1 MDAGGANKVTIDQ
14 VAQRCGVSKTTVS
27 RYLNRKYEN
36 ISPET
41 RERIAQVI
49 RELGYRPNRSAQ
61 RLKAARTMLIG
72 CSIGDVSSPFA
83 GLLLKGSTGVCE
95 AAGYQVLF
103 ADCGEDPA
111 KERLALEGFLENRV
125 DGLIVNTPG
134 GNDAF
139 LAQLRARG
147 VPIVLADRGMADSC
161 GIDAAISEYDRS
173 IRECMRLLLDCGY
186 AHIAFFT
193 ETVGNIMPRIQ
204 RRESYQA
211 ALRDLTGGRMQSE
224 IFEFDPAEE
233 GACLSCARAF
243 LAAHPGKRVAVLSV
257 NGVTARHLLVALQAL
272 DIRTGYD
279 FGLCTFD
286 DWTWFKLVPPGIT
299 AVQQQTEALGAAAA
313 QLLLKRISGETP
325 EGAPAS
331 VLELPTTL
339 CVRGSTV
346 KERG

>member
-1 MDAGGANKVTIDQ
+1 MTIDQ
-14 VAQRCGVSKTTVS
+14 VAKLSGVSKTTVS
-27 RYLNRKYEN
+27 RFLNHKYEN
-36 ISPET
+36 ISEET
-41 RERIAQVI
+41 RQRIAQVI
-49 RELGYRPNRSAQ
+49 EELGYRPNRSAQ
-61 RLKAARTMLIG
+61 RLKAGKTMLIG
-72 CSIGDVSSPFA
+72 CSIGDVSSPFS
-83 GLLLKGSTGVCE
+83 GLLLKGITDVCE

-125 DGLIVNTPG
+125 DGLIVNSPG
-134 GNDAF
+134 GNDEF
-139 LAQLRARG
+139 LTQLRDRG
-147 VPIVLADRGMADSC
+147 VPIVLADRGMVQP
-161 GIDAAISEYDRS
+161 GRLDAAISEYDRC

-186 AHIAFFT
+186 ARIAFFT
-193 ETVGNIMPRIQ
+193 ETVGHIMPRIQ
-204 RRESYQA
+204 RRGSYEA
-211 ALRDLTGGRMQSE
+211 ALRDLAGGRMESE

-233 GACLSCARAF
+233 GACLRCVRAF
-243 LAAHPGKRVAVLSV
+243 LAAHPGERVAVLSV

-272 DIRTGYD
+272 GIRTGYD

-286 DWTWFKLVPPGIT
+286 DWTWFKLLPPGIT

-313 QLLLKRISGETP
+313 RLLLARLSGETP
-325 EGAPAS
+325 EDAPAT